1 MGAPGGHSK
10 QIIGLDAARCMAALM
25 VMAFHLGF
33 WSWAGADAHPGYGGF
48 PVSYSY
54 LAPFTWFG
62 WVGVEVF
69 FVLSGFVIAY
79 SASGASAF
87 GFIQSR
93 VLRLVP
99 AAWIC
104 ATITL
109 VFVAFAGF
117 RPEGLFS
124 ALHAWGRTLIFHPL
138 GPWIDPSFWTLA
150 IEISFYAVIFVL
162 LALGSFHRVGWVIGA
177 IGLASAA
184 YWFARGG
191 TALWPDLSPGLVNLL
206 RPGGWLMERLLG
218 LSLLRHG
225 CFFAIGVFLWLSMF
239 DDITRRRALMLAVLV
254 CGGLI
259 EIAAS
264 AMSQN
269 RLSHSFFPPAVPCV
283 VWLVLLTVIAASV
296 FANTA
301 VVARWPW
308 LVGPM
313 RTLGLMT
320 YPLYLLHQV
329 IGFTVLDAAHGLAPD
344 EVILALT
351 TLLIVALSYCV
362 AAYLEPVLR
371 RAFRRGFNAGALGRF
386 QAASMLRRAPDL
398 GPDR

>member
-1 MGAPGGHSK
+1 MQAGRQSK
-10 QIIGLDAARCMAALM
+10 QIIGLDAARCLAALM
-25 VMAFHLGF
+25 VMAYHLGF
-33 WSWAGADAHPGYGGF
+33 WVWAAADAHPGYGGF

-79 SASGASAF
+79 SAHGATAF
-87 GFIQSR
+87 GFFRSR

-117 RPEGLFS
+117 APDGMLS

-138 GPWIDPSFWTLA
+138 GAWIDPSFWTLG
-150 IEISFYAVIFVL
+150 IEISFYAVIFLL
-162 LALGSFHRVGWVIGA
+162 LALGQFHRVAWVIGA

-191 TALWPDLSPGLVNLL
+191 TALWPDLSPQLTTLL

-218 LSLLRHG
+218 LSLIRHG

-239 DDITRRRALMLAVLV
+239 GDVNRRRALLLAVFV

-259 EIAAS
+259 EIAAT
-264 AMSQN
+264 AVSQN
-269 RLSHSFFPPAVPCV
+269 QLSHHDFPPVVPCL
-283 VWLVLLTVIAASV
+283 VWLVLLSAIAASV
-296 FANTA
+296 FVNAA
-301 VVARWPW
+301 VVARWPS
-308 LVGPM
+308 LVAPM

-320 YPLYLLHQV
+320 YPLYLLHQI
-329 IGFTVLDAAHGLAPD
+329 IGFTILDAAHGLAPD
-344 EVILALT
+344 GLLLVLT
-351 TLLIVALSYCV
+351 ALLIVALSYGV

-371 RAFRRGFNAGALGRF
+371 QAFRRAFSLGALGRF
-386 QAASMLRRAPDL
+386 QSASILRRAPNT